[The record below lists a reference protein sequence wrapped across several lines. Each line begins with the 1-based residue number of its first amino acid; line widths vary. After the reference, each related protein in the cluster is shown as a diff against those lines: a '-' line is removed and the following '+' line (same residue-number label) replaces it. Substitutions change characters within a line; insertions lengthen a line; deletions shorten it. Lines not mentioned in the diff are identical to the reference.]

1 MIQNTIIRRLTFVA
15 LLLSLFATLAQAQDK
30 KDMFNP
36 VNASVT
42 SQTIAPDARAAGMGD
57 VGAAT
62 EADVVSQYWNPAK
75 YPFNISRAGVSLND
89 TPWLLQRVSDM
100 DLAYLA
106 GYYRIGDYS
115 AISGSLRYFSL
126 GEVMMGYGDDAG
138 SNMTIN
144 PYEMS
149 VDVAYSMML
158 SEKFSWAA
166 GLRFIYSDLAYKGEG
181 SDELRPASAFA
192 ADIALYHNG
201 YINLGG
207 HESQLGWGLNISN
220 IGSKLSYDE
229 GNTSE
234 FIPTNLRLGTSLL
247 IPFDE
252 YNTLTIA
259 ADANKLLVPTR
270 PTMDQYVKHMV
281 DTEGGTS
288 QDYENDYGGYRTW
301 LEGEGYFNVSPISGI
316 FKSFHDAPNGFKEE
330 LQEIQWS
337 VGLEYAYNNQFFL
350 RGGYHYEHPN
360 KGNRKYFTVGAGFK
374 MNVFS
379 LDAGYVISSA
389 PSNPLDQTI
398 RFSLAF
404 DMDGIGELLG
414 KRRR

>member
-1 MIQNTIIRRLTFVA
+1 MKKSLSILTLLVLA
-15 LLLSLFATLAQAQDK
+15 LTVKAQDVK
-30 KDMFNP
+30 NQLNP
-36 VNASVT
+36 VYHGANSLA
-42 SQTIAPDARAAGMGD
+42 IAPDARAGGLGD

-62 EADVVSQYWNPAK
+62 DPDVNSQYWNPAK
-75 YPFNISRAGVSLND
+75 YPFCISRSGVSLNY
-89 TPWLLQRVSDM
+89 TPWLRKLVDDI
-100 DLAYLA
+100 DLANIT
-106 GYYRIGDYS
+106 GYYRLGDYD
-115 AISGSLRYFSL
+115 ALSGSLRYFSL
-126 GEVMMGYGDDAG
+126 GEVFESMDADAQ
-138 SNMTIN
+138 SFR
-144 PYEMS
+144 PYEMA
-149 VDVAYSMML
+149 VDLAYSRML
-158 SEKFSWAA
+158 SETFSA
-166 GLRFIYSDLAYKGEG
+166 GVALRFIYSDLAFKGEG
-181 SDELRPASAFA
+181 SDELKPASAFA

-201 YINLGG
+201 YLNLGG

-281 DTEGGTS
+281 ETEGGDAK
-288 QDYENDYGGYRTW
+288 DYENDYGGYRTW
-301 LEGEGYFNVSPISGI
+301 LEGEGYYNVSPISGI

-350 RGGYHYEHPN
+350 RAGYHYEHPN
-360 KGNRKYFTVGAGFK
+360 KGNRKYYTVGAGFK

-379 LDAGYVISSA
+379 LDAGYVISAA

-404 DMDGIGELLG
+404 DMDGISDLLG
-414 KRRR
+414 KNRSGRRRR

>member
-1 MIQNTIIRRLTFVA
+1 MKKILSILT
-15 LLLSLFATLAQAQDK
+15 LLVLVLAANAQDVK
-30 KDMFNP
+30 NQLNP
-36 VNASVT
+36 IYHGANSLA
-42 SQTIAPDARAAGMGD
+42 IAPDARAGGMGD
-57 VGAAT
+57 IGAASDP
-62 EADVVSQYWNPAK
+62 DVNSQYWNPAK
-75 YPFNISRAGVSLND
+75 YPFCISRAGVSLNY
-89 TPWLLQRVSDM
+89 TPWLRQLTNDI
-100 DLAYLA
+100 DLANIT
-106 GYYRIGDYS
+106 GYYRLGDYEALS
-115 AISGSLRYFSL
+115 SSLRYFSL
-126 GEVMMGYGDDAG
+126 GEVYESLDEDAQ
-138 SNMTIN
+138 SFR
-144 PYEMS
+144 PYEMAI
-149 VDVAYSMML
+149 DLAYSRML
-158 SEKFSWAA
+158 SETFSA
-166 GLRFIYSDLAYKGEG
+166 GVALRFIYSDLAYKGEG
-181 SDELRPASAFA
+181 SDALKPASAFA

-207 HESQLGWGLNISN
+207 HESQLGWGLNVSN
-220 IGSKLSYDE
+220 IGSKLSYDS

-247 IPFDE
+247 VPFDE
-252 YNTLTIA
+252 YNTLSIS

-281 DTEGGTS
+281 STEGGES
-288 QDYENDYGGYRTW
+288 KDYEKDYGGYRTW

-330 LQEIQWS
+330 MQEIQWS
-337 VGLEYAYNNQFFL
+337 VGLEYSYNNQFFL

-360 KGNRKYFTVGAGFK
+360 KGNRTYYTVGAGFK

-379 LDAGYVISSA
+379 LDAGYVISTA
-389 PSNPLDQTI
+389 QSNPLDQTL